1 MKLRLAYGKRGLD
14 VELPDHATVLMPQH
28 TPPLPDPEGAV
39 RRALEEPLASPPLR
53 ELVRAEDS
61 VAIVVS
67 DITRPVPNRLLLP
80 PVLETLERAGVAK
93 ERVVIVIGTGMHRAA
108 TPEELE
114 AMLGPDIPASYRV
127 VSHDARDRSTLSY
140 LTATSRGAEV
150 WLNRHYLEA
159 DVKILTG
166 FVEPHIFAGYSGG
179 GKAILPGIAG
189 ADLVMSNH
197 GADMLSH
204 PRATYCEADGNPVF
218 EEIREVALAS
228 RPTFCVNVSLNESKE
243 ITGVFAGDIA
253 VAHEAGMA
261 QAARQAL
268 SPIPH
273 LFDVVVSTNIGYPAD
288 INLYQSVKGM
298 SVAARAV
305 REGGAIV
312 LASECSEGLGRGEY
326 VELLH
331 SEGSPKALLDKI
343 HSPGFAVYDQWGVQ
357 CLAMVQQRADVYL
370 CSSMSRETTES
381 AHLYYCPDVGET
393 VERLRQRHRAKHGD
407 QEPTICVLP
416 YGHLTVPQLQA

>member
-1 MKLRLAYGKRGLD
+1 MKLRLAYGKHGLD
-14 VELPDHATVLMPQH
+14 VELPDHTLVLLPQH
-28 TPPLPDPEGAV
+28 TPLLPDPEGAA
-39 RRALEEPLASPPLR
+39 RRSLEEPLGSPPLR
-53 ELVRAEDS
+53 ELVRAEES
-61 VAIVVS
+61 VAIVIS

-93 ERVVIVIGTGMHRAA
+93 ERLVIVIGTGMHRAA
-108 TPEELE
+108 TPEEVE

-140 LTATSRGAEV
+140 LTTTSRGAEV

-179 GKAILPGIAG
+179 GKAVLPGIAG
-189 ADLVMSNH
+189 AEAVMGNH

-204 PRATYCEADGNPVF
+204 PGATYCQADGNPVF

-243 ITGVFAGDIA
+243 ITGVFAGDMA

-273 LFDVVVSTNIGYPAD
+273 LFDIVVGTNIGYPAD

-298 SVAARAV
+298 SAAARAV

-326 VELLH
+326 VELLQ
-331 SEGSPKALLDKI
+331 SEGSSKALLDKI

-357 CLAMVQQRADVYL
+357 CQAMVQQRADVYL
-370 CSSMSRETTES
+370 YSSMSRETTES
-381 AHLYYCPDVGET
+381 AHLYYCPDVAET
-393 VERLRQRHRAKHGD
+393 VERLRERHRAEHGGR
-407 QEPTICVLP
+407 EPAICVLP

>member
-1 MKLRLAYGKRGLD
+1 MKVHLAYGKRGLD
-14 VELPDHATVLMPQH
+14 VELPDHATVVMPQH
-28 TPPLPDPEGAV
+28 TPRLLDPEGAV
-39 RRALEEPLASPPLR
+39 RRALQEPLASPPLR
-53 ELVRAEDS
+53 ELVRAGDS

-67 DITRPVPNRLLLP
+67 DITRPVPNRILLP
-80 PVLETLERAGVAK
+80 PVLEALESAGVTK
-93 ERVVIVIGTGMHRAA
+93 ERLVIVIGTGMHRAA
-108 TPEELE
+108 TPEEIE
-114 AMLGPDIPASYRV
+114 AMLGPDIPTSYRV
-127 VSHDARDRSTLSY
+127 VSHDARDRNTLSY
-140 LTATSRGAEV
+140 LMTTPRAVEV
-150 WLNRHYLEA
+150 WLNRHYMDA

-166 FVEPHIFAGYSGG
+166 FVEPHLFAGYSGG
-179 GKAILPGIAG
+179 GKAVLPGIAG

-204 PRATYCEADGNPVF
+204 PKATYCQADGNPIF

-228 RPTFCVNVSLNESKE
+228 RPTFCLNVSLNESKD

-268 SPIPH
+268 RPIPH
-273 LFDVVVSTNIGYPAD
+273 LFDIVVSTNIGYPAD

-298 SVAARAV
+298 SAAALAV
-305 REGGAIV
+305 KEGGAIV

-326 VELLH
+326 VELLQ

-343 HSPGFAVYDQWGVQ
+343 HSPGFIMYDQWGVQ
-357 CLAMVQQRADVYL
+357 CQVMVQQRADVYL
-370 CSSMSRETTES
+370 CSGMSRETTES
-381 AHLYYCPDVGET
+381 AHLYYCQDVGET
-393 VERLRQRHRAKHGD
+393 VERLRQRHRAEHSG

-416 YGHLTVPQLQA
+416 YGHLTVPQLPA